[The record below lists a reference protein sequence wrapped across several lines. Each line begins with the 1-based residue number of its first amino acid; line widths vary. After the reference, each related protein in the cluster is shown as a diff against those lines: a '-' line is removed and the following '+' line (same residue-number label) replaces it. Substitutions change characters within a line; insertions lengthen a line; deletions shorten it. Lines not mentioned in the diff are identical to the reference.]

1 MLHAVPK
8 RWFSW
13 DFEVRRGDEVLGDID
28 MSLWREKG
36 VLTVEGEAYRVYR
49 EGLMSGDFLLE
60 SGGSVLARAQ
70 KPSAWRRSFTIEHAG
85 RTYTLRAASLFRRAF
100 TLSDGEA
107 AIGRVSPEGILSRR
121 AEVDLP
127 DAWPLPLKVFVVWLA
142 VLLWKRDSDSSA
154 VGAGN

>member
-13 DFEVRRGDEVLGDID
+13 DFNVMRGDEVLGDID
-28 MSLWREKG
+28 MSLWREQG
-36 VLTVEGEAYRVYR
+36 VLTVGGEAYRVYR
-49 EGLMSGDFLLE
+49 EGLMNGDFVLE
-60 SGGSVLARAQ
+60 SSGVVLARAQ
-70 KPSAWRRSFTIEHAG
+70 KPSAWRRSFTITHAG

-100 TLSDGEA
+100 TLFEGETE
-107 AIGRVSPEGILSRR
+107 IGRVSPQGILSRR

-127 DAWPLPLKVFVVWLA
+127 DAWPLPLKIFIVWLA

-154 VGAGN
+154 AGAAN